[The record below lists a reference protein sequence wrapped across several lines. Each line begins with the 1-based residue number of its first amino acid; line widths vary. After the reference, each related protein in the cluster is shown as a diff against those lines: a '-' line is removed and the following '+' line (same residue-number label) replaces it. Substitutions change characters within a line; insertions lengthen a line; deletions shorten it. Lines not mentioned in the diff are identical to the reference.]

1 MNYNSVETSLSPS
14 SSEFSSPA
22 TSPLSRKFGHAPN
35 YSYVPPLVNGIE
47 SSSSIDVEE
56 ALEVSPVVPSTNNGV
71 NEVTPKT
78 SIEASKFER
87 KMVTKR
93 RKKTKRCG
101 TCQGC
106 RADFCGTCLYCAN
119 HRPESRTLCVV
130 RRCKNKI
137 VTERQSKTNFKQKV
151 KTVRCGKCTG
161 CRAESCG
168 QCLDV

>member
-1 MNYNSVETSLSPS
+1 
-14 SSEFSSPA
+14 
-22 TSPLSRKFGHAPN
+22 
-35 YSYVPPLVNGIE
+35 
-47 SSSSIDVEE
+47 
-56 ALEVSPVVPSTNNGV
+56 
-71 NEVTPKT
+71 
-78 SIEASKFER
+78 
-87 KMVTKR
+87 MVTNR
-93 RKKTKRCG
+93 RMKTKRCG

-168 QCLDV
+168 QCLRCLTVNPSSKLLCLQRRCSNTVAKETLPSSLSIDLQ